1 MANAKSEAMQLIDQ
15 LFSQEE
21 HFGKQTE
28 LIDFIQE
35 SLAIKSFPKLSVVH
49 KKTNS
54 NEENLKPMN

>member
-1 MANAKSEAMQLIDQ
+1 MPNAKSEAMQLINQ

-35 SLAIKSFPKLSVVH
+35 SMAIKSFPKLSVAGNE
-49 KKTNS
+49 TNLH
-54 NEENLKPMN
+54 EENLKPMD

>member
-35 SLAIKSFPKLSVVH
+35 SMVIKSFPKQSVAGN
-49 KKTNS
+49 KTNM
-54 NEENLKPMN
+54 NLENLKPMD